1 MHFVNWLLFW
11 IRCLLNDSWKSL
23 GYRKRMASINKIE
36 VCNRRSFSSTVSV
49 SKNNLFRLALF
60 LNDNLG
66 DCFKES
72 ITKTLY
78 YFTPCLVII
87 AQYFLFGVMESST
100 LERSVVILLFNFT
113 IANITL
119 HLMLTN
125 MTKKPFTLLQPAYIY
140 TLLPVI
146 FHFSGAETSLI
157 ILLTRFCAVGAL
169 LNFCLDMFI
178 LSK

>member
-1 MHFVNWLLFW
+1 MHFIDWFFFRS
-11 IRCLLNDSWKSL
+11 RCFLNDPGKPL
-23 GYRKRMASINKIE
+23 GYRKRMASTNKIE
-36 VCNRRSFSSTVSV
+36 VCNRWSFPSTVSV

-72 ITKTLY
+72 ITQTFY

-125 MTKKPFTLLQPAYIY
+125 MTKKPFTLIQPAYIY
-140 TLLPVI
+140 PLLPVI
-146 FHFSGAETSLI
+146 FYFSGAGTGLI
-157 ILLTRFCAVGAL
+157 LLLTRFCAVGAF